1 MCLLYNNVTM
11 VSVKSILKH
20 QTNYMLSNTQPKQL
34 LRTNLIH
41 DIFSINIVH

>member
-11 VSVKSILKH
+11 VSVKSILKN
-20 QTNYMLSNTQPKQL
+20 QTNYMLSNTPPKQL

-41 DIFSINIVH
+41 DTFSINIVH

>member
-20 QTNYMLSNTQPKQL
+20 QTNYMLSNTAPNQV
-34 LRTNLIH
+34 LRPNLMN
-41 DIFSINIVH
+41 DIFQINIVH

>member
-20 QTNYMLSNTQPKQL
+20 QTNYMLSNTPPKQL

-41 DIFSINIVH
+41 DIFSINTAH

>member
-20 QTNYMLSNTQPKQL
+20 QTNYMLSNTPPKQL
-34 LRTNLIH
+34 FRTNLIH
-41 DIFSINIVH
+41 DTFSINIVH

>member
-11 VSVKSILKH
+11 VSVKSILKQ
-20 QTNYMLSNTQPKQL
+20 QTNYMLSNTTPNQL
-34 LRTNLIH
+34 LRTNLIN

>member
-20 QTNYMLSNTQPKQL
+20 QTNYMLSNATPNQL
-34 LRTNLIH
+34 LRTNLIN

>member
-20 QTNYMLSNTQPKQL
+20 QTNYMPSNTQPNQL

-41 DIFSINIVH
+41 DTFSINTVH

>member
-20 QTNYMLSNTQPKQL
+20 QTNYMLSNTQPNQL

-41 DIFSINIVH
+41 DTFLINTVH

>member
-20 QTNYMLSNTQPKQL
+20 QTNYMLSNTPPKQL

>member
-20 QTNYMLSNTQPKQL
+20 QTNYMLSNTQPNQL
-34 LRTNLIH
+34 LRTNLIN
-41 DIFSINIVH
+41 DTFSINTVH

>member
-11 VSVKSILKH
+11 VSVKSILKN
-20 QTNYMLSNTQPKQL
+20 QTNYMLSNTSPKQL

>member
-11 VSVKSILKH
+11 VSVKSILKN
-20 QTNYMLSNTQPKQL
+20 QTNYMLSNTQPNQL

-41 DIFSINIVH
+41 DTFSINIVH

>member
-20 QTNYMLSNTQPKQL
+20 QTNYMLSNTSPNQV
-34 LRTNLIH
+34 LRKNLMN
-41 DIFSINIVH
+41 DIF

>member
-20 QTNYMLSNTQPKQL
+20 QTNYMLSNAPPNQL
-34 LRTNLIH
+34 LRTNLIN

>member
-20 QTNYMLSNTQPKQL
+20 QTNYMLSNTQPNQL

-41 DIFSINIVH
+41 DTFSINTVH